1 MRARLAVTPLQYRR
15 IAYLTLAALTAIVL
29 TGAAVRL
36 TDSGLGCSSWPKCSG
51 SAYPPLQ
58 THALIEFGNRLVGVV
73 VGLVCGAAVVFS
85 YTRRP
90 YRRDLML
97 LSWVLPLGV
106 VAQAVLGGLTVRG
119 HLAPGWVIGHFL
131 LSMLILIAA
140 VALAWRATHEPGSRP
155 RSTDRVLVWSVRGLL
170 PLGGLALAAGT
181 VTTAA
186 GPHSGGTHGEKITRL
201 TFKGADTLTWMVHRH
216 ATIAALFGVAV
227 IGVWLLRRRRGVPV
241 TELEPLTVLGVLL
254 AAQGLVGSVQ
264 YELRLPTD
272 IVWVHVGLATLTWV
286 TLLWAVADAGVL
298 VPRTREAPAGAPE
311 APASRTL
318 EPVG

>member
-1 MRARLAVTPLQYRR
+1 VRSRLAIGPVGYARV
-15 IAYLTLAALTAIVL
+15 ANSTLAALTLIVL

-51 SAYPPLQ
+51 NAYPPLQ

-73 VGLVCGAAVVFS
+73 VGLVCAAAVVLA

-131 LSMLILIAA
+131 LSMLILVAA
-140 VALAWRATHEPGSRP
+140 VAFAWRAAHEPGSQP
-155 RSTDRVLVWSVRGLL
+155 RATDRVGVWSVRGLL
-170 PLGGLALAAGT
+170 PLGALAIMAGT

-186 GPHSGGTHGEKITRL
+186 GPHSGGTGGEKITRL
-201 TFKGADTLTWMVHRH
+201 TFKGSDTLTWMVHRH

-227 IGVWLLRRRRGVPV
+227 IGVWLLRRHRGAGQDM
-241 TELEPLTVLGVLL
+241 LEPLTVLGVLL

-264 YELRLPTD
+264 YELHLPTD

-286 TLLWAVADAGVL
+286 VLLWSVAAAGRL
-298 VPRTREAPAGAPE
+298 VPRAHEAPAGSE
-311 APASRTL
+311 APAPRTL
-318 EPVG
+318 EPVA